1 MIFFYISLITY
12 ISYNILKYRSLLISL
27 DEENYNSVKYNKR
40 ILKDKKRLLLGP
52 ELFLALIL
60 IILCITFNIKVIE
73 ICLIIAYMILF
84 LYALKTKKGKF
95 KLTKNKKIIIAILLV
110 IYILLN
116 IWFILDY
123 ASYHDPNNFIFEN
136 SPLYYIIL
144 IIMSYLSPYIILIVN
159 FLIKVFKNIFT
170 KKNKKNI
177 RKK

>member
-95 KLTKNKKIIIAILLV
+95 KLTKNKKSL
-110 IYILLN
+110 
-116 IWFILDY
+116 
-123 ASYHDPNNFIFEN
+123 
-136 SPLYYIIL
+136 
-144 IIMSYLSPYIILIVN
+144 
-159 FLIKVFKNIFT
+159 
-170 KKNKKNI
+170 
-177 RKK
+177 